1 MPNSMKK
8 KANERREAVSKRK
21 FKMTSGKRQERVQQL
36 KSEKLQREREEYEM
50 LTPEQKR
57 RRDLK
62 DEKKSKK
69 AASNRKLKVRK
80 SSFSP
85 VSPCDMPYMAQSVQ

>member
-1 MPNSMKK
+1 MKK

-21 FKMTSGKRQERVQQL
+21 LKVTSGQRQERSQQL
-36 KSEKLQREREEYEM
+36 RSEKLQREREEYET

-62 DEKKSKK
+62 DEKKAKK
-69 AASNRKLKVRK
+69 AASRNFKVQK
-80 SSFSP
+80 ATVTP
-85 VSPCDMPYMAQSVQ
+85 VPPLML

>member
-1 MPNSMKK
+1 MPNGMKK
-8 KANERREAVSKRK
+8 KANERREAVAKRK
-21 FKMTSGKRQERVQQL
+21 LKMTSGQRQERSQQL
-36 KSEKLQREREEYEM
+36 RSEKLQREREEYET

-69 AASNRKLKVRK
+69 AASNRKLKVQK
-80 SSFSP
+80 SSFTP
-85 VSPCDMPYMAQSVQ
+85 VPPHMP